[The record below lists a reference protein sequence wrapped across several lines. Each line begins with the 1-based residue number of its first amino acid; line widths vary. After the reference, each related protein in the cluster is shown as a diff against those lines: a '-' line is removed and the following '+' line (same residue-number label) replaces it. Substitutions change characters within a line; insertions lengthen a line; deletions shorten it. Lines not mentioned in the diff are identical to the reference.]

1 MKIQRKISRMFL
13 ATVGMFLLT
22 SVSVILLLFPEGD
35 RSNTMGVT
43 SIITGVLFWIGIL
56 GGTGFYLFTYLSN
69 REEIHSRIAKGK
81 VPSFVRFYSN
91 RYAAIADTLF
101 FISLTVIVY
110 SSVHINVNEI
120 VQFISLIIF
129 VTSVYAH
136 FILNGK
142 VFEYM
147 FYLKKG
153 R

>member
-1 MKIQRKISRMFL
+1 MKTQRKISRMFL
-13 ATVGMFLLT
+13 ATIGMFLLT
-22 SVSVILLLFPEGD
+22 SVSVIFLLFPEGN
-35 RSNTMGVT
+35 RSNTMSVV

-56 GGTGFYLFTYLSN
+56 GGTGFYLFTYFSN
-69 REEIHSRIAKGK
+69 REEIHSRIVKGK

-91 RYAAIADTLF
+91 KYAAIADTLF
-101 FISLTVIVY
+101 FISLAVTVY
-110 SSVHINVNEI
+110 SSIRINVNEI

-129 VTSVYAH
+129 VTSTYAH